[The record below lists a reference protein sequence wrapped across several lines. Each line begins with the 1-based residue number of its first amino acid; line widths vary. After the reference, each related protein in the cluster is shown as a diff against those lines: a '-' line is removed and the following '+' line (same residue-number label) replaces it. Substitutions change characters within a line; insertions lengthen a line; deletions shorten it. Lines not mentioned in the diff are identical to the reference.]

1 MTLRSLPTEPRTLL
15 MLIVSMFL
23 ITLLGAYGLLFKPE
37 LAELAHLQAEKRELI
52 KDLQRGEGATGETR
66 MRHLQAEI
74 DRLQGVLHGLAGDV
88 TASQLVAHVISRL
101 DAVSARHSVQ
111 LVSVQPGAR
120 SRLQWFEE
128 MPFAIEVQGTYGDLY
143 AWLQDAERQLR
154 PMVVRQ
160 FQIAPRDRDGTE
172 VALAL
177 RMVSY
182 RSLED
187 GA

>member
-1 MTLRSLPTEPRTLL
+1 MMLRGPATEPRTLL
-15 MLIVSMFL
+15 IVVASMFL

-37 LAELAHLQAEKRELI
+37 LAELVQLEAEKRELI
-52 KDLQRGEGATGETR
+52 RDVQGGEGPTGETR

-74 DRLQGVLHGLAGDV
+74 DRLQGVLQGLAGPM
-88 TASQLVAHVISRL
+88 TPSHLVAHVIGQL

-120 SRLQWFEE
+120 SRVQWFEE
-128 MPFAIEVQGTYGDLY
+128 MTFAIEVQGAYGDLY

-160 FQIAPRDRDGTE
+160 FQIAPRDREGGGVT
-172 VALAL
+172 LAL